1 MIYAVGIKALSNS
14 FPEFNLSKEN
24 LVRYYSATNV
34 FNLDRRNKSSI
45 ASASLKQFDNILL
58 KAVLLLLEAM
68 EELKAVVN
76 ELYSSLL
83 TSFLPA
89 ACDMVI
95 RWVTKFFLFLLGPL
109 AFFKPP
115 KSPWPP

>member
-34 FNLDRRNKSSI
+34 FNLDRCHKSSI
-45 ASASLKQFDNILL
+45 SSASLKQFDNIPLT
-58 KAVLLLLEAM
+58 AVLLLLEAM
-68 EELKAVVN
+68 KGLKAAVN

-89 ACDMVI
+89 A
-95 RWVTKFFLFLLGPL
+95 
-109 AFFKPP
+109 
-115 KSPWPP
+115 